1 MKGNIKI
8 DGQLP
13 EQDMDRF
20 FLMDFRLDPYQ
31 NSNPYRGQW
40 AVNKS

>member
-13 EQDMDRF
+13 EQDMDRIF
-20 FLMDFRLDPYQ
+20 FMNFRLDSYQ
-31 NSNPYRGQW
+31 KSNPYRGQW